1 MASRTIFRDTE
12 SAGSQGSGPHRG
24 TFKVSANTLYVKGC
38 IVTRSAVG
46 RAVNPSTADVSGLPA
61 MGVCA
66 ATIDNRTNAEMGG
79 LDDSGNV
86 ELEYG
91 SFGFDLGAG
100 SATPVPGTLMYVF
113 DNQSV
118 TTVIGSTRGIAGKC
132 VEYRANSKG
141 VLQCYVR
148 FSPAEAG
155 TPTV

>member
-12 SAGSQGSGPHRG
+12 SAGSVGGAARG

-38 IVTRSAVG
+38 IVTRSSVG

-91 SFGFDLGAG
+91 RFGFDLGAG

-118 TTVIGSTRGIAGKC
+118 TTVIGSTRGVAGKC

-141 VLQCYVR
+141 VLQCYVE
-148 FSPAEAG
+148 FSPA
-155 TPTV
+155 TVGIVTA

>member
-12 SAGSQGSGPHRG
+12 SAGSQMIPGRG
-24 TFKVSANTLYVKGC
+24 TYKVSANTLYVKGC
-38 IVTRSAVG
+38 LVTRSAVG
-46 RAVNPSTADVSGLPA
+46 RAVNPTTADLSGLPA

-91 SFGFDLGAG
+91 VFGFDLAAG
-100 SATPVPGTLMYVF
+100 STVPVPGNIMYVF

-118 TTVIGSTRGIAGKC
+118 TTVIGVTRGIAGKC
-132 VEYRANSKG
+132 TEYRANSKG
-141 VLQCYVR
+141 VLQCYLMI
-148 FSPAEAG
+148 SPVAAG
-155 TPTV
+155 IPNV

>member
-12 SAGSQGSGPHRG
+12 SAGSQAAPHRG

-38 IVTRSAVG
+38 LVTRSSAG

-91 SFGFDLGAG
+91 VFGFDLGAG
-100 SATPVPGTLMYVF
+100 SATPLPGDIMYVF

-132 VEYRANSKG
+132 TEYRKNSKG
-141 VLQCYVR
+141 VLQAYVMI
-148 FSPAEAG
+148 SPVAAG
-155 TPTV
+155 IADV